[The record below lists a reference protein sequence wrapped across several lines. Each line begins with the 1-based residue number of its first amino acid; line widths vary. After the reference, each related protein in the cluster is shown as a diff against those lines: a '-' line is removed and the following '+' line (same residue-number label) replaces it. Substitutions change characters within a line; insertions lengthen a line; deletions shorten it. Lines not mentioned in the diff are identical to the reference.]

1 MISSPII
8 DYIFYR
14 LFYVKEVSV
23 NSCIRGLVA
32 MASIDFS
39 LGKIGYRIAE
49 LSLDSYINYLS

>member
-23 NSCIRGLVA
+23 NSFIRGLVA
-32 MASIDFS
+32 MARIDFS